1 MYIGIILKAVVL
13 KDVKAAAE
21 ELTAGAVAYTQ
32 LLQIN
37 FGYELANRLLSI
49 FIPLVTAYMVHKLKK
64 NYWEL
69 DRPFFSNIVK
79 DIQNWIKENKKK

>member
-1 MYIGIILKAVVL
+1 MFIAIILKDL
-13 KDVKAAAE
+13 KEGAE

-69 DRPFFSNIVK
+69 DRPFFSNIVN
-79 DIQNWIKENKKK
+79 DIRNWMKENKLKKK